1 MTKEA
6 KGSNPGYSTIMILT
20 LGKLFMQLTSM
31 QYIYTGEIVT
41 ELHGWWSNQEY
52 DSTDYGRPME

>member
-1 MTKEA
+1 MTPIPHQWHSTVDGIMTKEA

-41 ELHGWWSNQEY
+41 ELHGW
-52 DSTDYGRPME
+52 